1 MMGLN
6 GSDRGVMPRGQS
18 VLCLLGRALVS
29 KPLNSSYHL
38 LMAAGNFHRGE
49 AAEFLKGFADMLRP
63 SDSMIIGLDACNDP
77 AKV

>member
-1 MMGLN
+1 
-6 GSDRGVMPRGQS
+6 MPLFS
-18 VLCLLGRALVS
+18 
-29 KPLNSSYHL
+29 NYHL
-38 LMAAGNFHRGE
+38 LMPAGNFHRGE

>member
-1 MMGLN
+1 MY
-6 GSDRGVMPRGQS
+6 
-18 VLCLLGRALVS
+18 
-29 KPLNSSYHL
+29 SSCHL
-38 LMAAGNFHRGE
+38 LMMAGNFNRGD

>member
-1 MMGLN
+1 
-6 GSDRGVMPRGQS
+6 MP
-18 VLCLLGRALVS
+18 LY
-29 KPLNSSYHL
+29 SSYHL
-38 LMAAGNFHRGE
+38 LMSAGNFHRGE